1 MTPATIQILEDALRL
16 KPIQKAELI
25 DKLFHSF
32 DSSTDHHIDE
42 AWADEIESRLDAYDN
57 GKISADSAEAV
68 FERINQR

>member
-1 MTPATIQILEDALRL
+1 MTPATMQILEDALRL

-42 AWADEIESRLDAYDN
+42 AWSDEIESRIDAYDD
-57 GKISADSAEAV
+57 GKISADTAEAV
-68 FERINQR
+68 LERINQK